1 MAHSFRL
8 HLGAAACALF
18 LAACGGSNDDPIVVQ
33 PEIPAVSR
41 IDPISTTARGMESI
55 VFRGGSAYVS
65 LANSATEGTA
75 VLKTTLPLAANSSWS
90 PVALGSCALGPVGDF
105 IVRSPKLKL
114 VGDSIW
120 LMQPWNDGAKSEE
133 HSTCNMTAQATS
145 FAARDAG
152 LRACFDY
159 GCSTLSMT
167 DLKQLGTRLYTNA
180 GAGIN
185 LFGSNDNGASWKVMR
200 GQFDSM
206 MCTHTAFHIVGD
218 RVLVGGECPLDF
230 AFLEAYQLGADGVSL
245 ASTTKLPMTVPVL
258 ENRNVQFIES
268 LPNSQ
273 RVFVGVEGGLLRSE
287 DGGKSFKFVIQEPV
301 EGNKAYPYIKSIL
314 PLNGSPDTIVVGG
327 FDKHN
332 FKPYLA
338 VSRDGGATWSD
349 LSNLL
354 PGFNVPVGSDSV
366 AIVTSLAQDPQG
378 RILLTLNE
386 REDGQGR
393 LLQLTLGRR

>member
-1 MAHSFRL
+1 MRHSFGL
-8 HLGAAACALF
+8 HLSAAACALL
-18 LAACGGSNDDPIVVQ
+18 LAACGGSIDGIVIE
-33 PEIPAVSR
+33 PEVPAVSR
-41 IDPISTTARGMESI
+41 IDQVSSNARGMESV

-75 VLKTTLPLAANSSWS
+75 VLKAPLPLASNSSWTQ
-90 PVALGSCALGPVGDF
+90 VALGTCGLKPVGEF
-105 IVRSPKLKL
+105 IVRAPKLKL
-114 VGDSIW
+114 LGDTIW
-120 LMQPWNDGAKSEE
+120 MMQPWSDGASTEE
-133 HSTCNMTAQATS
+133 HSTCNMTAQAAS
-145 FAARDAG
+145 FAPRDQG
-152 LRACFDY
+152 LRACNEYF
-159 GCSTLSMT
+159 CSTLSMT
-167 DLKQLGTRLYTNA
+167 DLKAVGTRLYSNA

-185 LFGSNDNGASWKVMR
+185 LLGSGDNGASWKVLR

-206 MCTHTAFHIVGD
+206 MCTHTAFHVIGD

-230 AFLEAYQLGADGVSL
+230 AFLEAYQLGADGLSL
-245 ASTTKLPMTVPVL
+245 ASQTKLPLTVPAL
-258 ENRNVQFIES
+258 ENRNIQFIES

-287 DGGKSFKFVIQEPV
+287 DGGKTFKFVIQEPV

-332 FKPYLA
+332 HKPYLA

-354 PGFNVPVGSDSV
+354 PGFNPPAGSDSS
-366 AIVTSLAQDPQG
+366 AMVTSLAQDPQG
-378 RILLTLNE
+378 RIYLSLNE